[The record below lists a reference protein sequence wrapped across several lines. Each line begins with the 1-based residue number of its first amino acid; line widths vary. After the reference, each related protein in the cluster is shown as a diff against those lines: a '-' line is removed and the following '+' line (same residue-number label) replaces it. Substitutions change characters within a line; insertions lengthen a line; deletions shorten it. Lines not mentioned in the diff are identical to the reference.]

1 MREISCAEITD
12 AVDKLCM
19 RACTMLPPETGMLI
33 ECALDT
39 EESPVAKGV
48 LQDLYEN
55 FVYAG
60 LNELPICQDT
70 GMAVLFAD
78 IGQEVH
84 ITGGLFEDAVNEG
97 VRRGYK
103 LLRKSVVA
111 DPLRRVNTGD
121 NTPAVIH
128 VRLVEGDG
136 MHLTLAPKGF
146 GSENMSAMKMFLPS
160 ADKSEIIDFIVDTAS
175 RAGSNP
181 CPPIIMGVGIGGTIE
196 QAALIAKRALIRPM
210 DKRSS
215 DEFYAEMER
224 EALRRVN
231 DLGIGPQGFGGRTT
245 ALAVNIEAKPTHIA
259 GLPCVINMSCHA
271 TRHAECD
278 L

>member
-48 LQDLYEN
+48 LQDLCEN

-84 ITGGLFEDAVNEG
+84 ITGGLF
-97 VRRGYK
+97 
-103 LLRKSVVA
+103 
-111 DPLRRVNTGD
+111 
-121 NTPAVIH
+121 
-128 VRLVEGDG
+128 
-136 MHLTLAPKGF
+136 
-146 GSENMSAMKMFLPS
+146 
-160 ADKSEIIDFIVDTAS
+160 
-175 RAGSNP
+175 
-181 CPPIIMGVGIGGTIE
+181 
-196 QAALIAKRALIRPM
+196 
-210 DKRSS
+210 
-215 DEFYAEMER
+215 
-224 EALRRVN
+224 
-231 DLGIGPQGFGGRTT
+231 
-245 ALAVNIEAKPTHIA
+245 
-259 GLPCVINMSCHA
+259 
-271 TRHAECD
+271 
-278 L
+278 